1 MCAAPIAR
9 RHAVAAEPIESCSEI
24 VRWPGNDD
32 PTTRRIMEDILKA
45 EEQHADD
52 MADLLAKMG

>member
-1 MCAAPIAR
+1 MQWLPNR
-9 RHAVAAEPIESCSEI
+9 SEI